1 MTSQGMA
8 IVLRRIGDSLVIGR
22 HLYRWGWLIGCNK
35 AVRAKA
41 AVEGEP
47 TKCKSQHPN
56 IS

>member
-8 IVLRRIGDSLVIGR
+8 IVLIRKRRIGDSLVIGR

-41 AVEGEP
+41 AVEG
-47 TKCKSQHPN
+47 
-56 IS
+56 

>member
-22 HLYRWGWLIGCNK
+22 HLYRWRWLIGCNK